1 MAGERVPKQ
10 PAPTSAP
17 TTSLNVS
24 QFCGR
29 KPRAEP
35 SLMPGRAGERVRVLR
50 GAAVLQGWDPANF
63 LVAEA
68 QTALCVIYV
77 EDDDWDWCCAF
88 RQRQVGHVL
97 FSQLEGSGR
106 VHLGRARRSSPA
118 EPRLG
123 GRGGSLRRAAKVR
136 RGSDVV
142 EQNQWNAMLELCF
155 HDVVAPKFIL
165 AAGPRCV
172 EKGSFACDVLN
183 GPRGQQV
190 VRVFG

>member
-1 MAGERVPKQ
+1 MFR
-10 PAPTSAP
+10 S
-17 TTSLNVS
+17 
-24 QFCGR
+24 FFGR

-35 SLMPGRAGERVRVLR
+35 SLIPGRAGERVRVLR
-50 GAAVLQGWDPANF
+50 GAAVLQGWDRANF

-77 EDDDWDWCCAF
+77 EDDDWDLCCTF

-106 VHLGRARRSSPA
+106 VHLGRAHRSSPA

-123 GRGGSLRRAAKVR
+123 GRGGSLRRAAKVG

-183 GPRGQQV
+183 GPRGQQI